1 METVTV
7 DGSGGTDRFYE
18 PTLCGASAV
27 YEYYI
32 GQRLTPLTRIYKYR
46 QPLKETMY
54 CREREKDRKKKERE
68 KKEEGR
74 CWWGFSGKS

>member
-1 METVTV
+1 METATV

-18 PTLCGASAV
+18 PTLCGASAL

-32 GQRLTPLTRIYKYR
+32 GQGLTPLTRIYKYR

-54 CREREKDRKKKERE
+54 SRKRKVFGSREREKKR
-68 KKEEGR
+68 
-74 CWWGFSGKS
+74 WWGFSGKS

>member
-7 DGSGGTDRFYE
+7 DGSEGTDRFYE

-54 CREREKDRKKKERE
+54 SRERERNKKER
-68 KKEEGR
+68 GR